1 MPIFK
6 LLFSRDCFFCVWV
19 LFKINKFFKFVF
31 FCKSINH
38 FVFMFMDSAYQIIGY
53 TDIKSCVVKVG
64 EYVNVIGLLHK
75 TIIDPETSLRP

>member
-1 MPIFK
+1 
-6 LLFSRDCFFCVWV
+6 
-19 LFKINKFFKFVF
+19 
-31 FCKSINH
+31 
-38 FVFMFMDSAYQIIGY
+38 MFMDSAYQIIGY